1 MTGGVMSSAVEES
14 YVVKLANGARS
25 MTVEELDA
33 ALDAGII
40 TPSTQVLAPGAMNW
54 STLGELAGIDEEE
67 ICTPPIFVAPP
78 AFAQGYVTP
87 PPGFASLQ
95 PSSLAPIVPPTPPSL
110 APMAFAPTSSIV
122 LPDSADELGFAGRR
136 RAVKIVG
143 LVFGA
148 AAAIA
153 VVFGIQS
160 AISQSIASSAAQAA
174 LAAQPPTPATPPP
187 APSPLPPPVLP
198 PVVAKVPPPP
208 TAAPAAPASSPA
220 SASAKTKDAD
230 KNKRKLPGSPSPKKK
245 K

>member
-1 MTGGVMSSAVEES
+1 MSSAVEES

-54 STLGELAGIDEEE
+54 STLGELAGLEEEE

-87 PPGFASLQ
+87 PPGFASSF
-95 PSSLAPIVPPTPPSL
+95 PPATSVAPIVPPSPPSL

-122 LPDSADELGFAGRR
+122 LPDSADELAFAGRR
-136 RAVKIVG
+136 RAAKIVG
-143 LVFGA
+143 YVFGA

-153 VVFGIQS
+153 IVFGIQS

-174 LAAQPPTPATPPP
+174 LAAQPPAPPPP
-187 APSPLPPPVLP
+187 AASPLPPPAALP
-198 PVVAKVPPPP
+198 PVVAKVAPPAPPP
-208 TAAPAAPASSPA
+208 AAAAPASPVAKVSPA
-220 SASAKTKDAD
+220 D
-230 KNKRKLPGSPSPKKK
+230 KKKNKLPGSPSSKKK